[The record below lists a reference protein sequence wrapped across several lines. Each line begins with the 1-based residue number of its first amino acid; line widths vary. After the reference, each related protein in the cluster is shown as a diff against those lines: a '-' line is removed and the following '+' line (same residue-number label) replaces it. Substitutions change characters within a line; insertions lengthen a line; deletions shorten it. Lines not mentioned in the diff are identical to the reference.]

1 MGPAIQ
7 GAVNEATRTFGTEF
21 AVSSVYFATGEKI
34 ENRDTDGRKLVR
46 DIVVHVS
53 APVVLKQLDA
63 QSADIEMLKKD
74 NQMLKN
80 EMEQM
85 KKMHAKANQMLKNEM
100 EQMHAKANV
109 KRVRNTA
116 TQILLI
122 ADGKE
127 FKVTRCTRF
136 TKRGESDKGVKD
148 AAAALGVT
156 AAQFISRAD
165 KMVTVRNKEVHFRD
179 VDELDAEVEE
189 VASIIT
195 PALQDLVQW
204 ECSVVLKYEDIK
216 AAFPDGFQMGG
227 DE

>member
-1 MGPAIQ
+1 MLSVSVCSIYPILTIQLGGKANMGPAIQ
-7 GAVNEATRTFGTEF
+7 GAVDEATRTFGTEF

-63 QSADIEMLKKD
+63 QSADIE
-74 NQMLKN
+74 
-80 EMEQM
+80 
-85 KKMHAKANQMLKNEM
+85 MLKNEM

-195 PALQDLVQW
+195 PALQDLAQW